1 MVINWSKG
9 ERSNSSKSI
18 ARYLGSR
25 NGSAKMNSAGSAKMK
40 PASSTNV
47 FKPYGKHVFTGK
59 LAEHYV
65 TKHGGSATTMAD
77 SSWVKDRKQADIVAA
92 ALLDW

>member
-18 ARYLGSR
+18 ARYLGSG
-25 NGSAKMNSAGSAKMK
+25 NDSAKMK
-40 PASSTNV
+40 PASATNV